1 MERYLKQIASIENLE
16 ENGSFFDGLMNGIKK
31 GDAKCVVSEL
41 LTEPFWGV
49 SGRDVQT
56 YEDVLD
62 SANVLDERIV
72 YDDMTYLL
80 TASKDIITL
89 YEYCTLTDMLGDEL
103 KEGDEVLW
111 ADPDDDARDLNRVW
125 EVYEIHS
132 PELVRISTGK
142 VGKKGYSEAEVPP
155 CELVKKSSIIHVEM
169 VD

>member
-16 ENGSFFDGLMNGIKK
+16 ENGVFFDELMNCIKK
-31 GDAKCVVSEL
+31 GEAKGAVIELTSES
-41 LTEPFWGV
+41 FWGD
-49 SGRDVQT
+49 SDRDLQT
-56 YEDVLD
+56 YEDILD
-62 SANVLDERIV
+62 SANVLNERIV
-72 YDDMTYLL
+72 YDDTHYVL

-132 PELVRISTGK
+132 PELVKISTGK
-142 VGKKGYSEAEVPP
+142 VGEKGYSEAEVPP
-155 CELVKKSSIIHVEM
+155 CELVKKSSIIHVE